1 MKIRFISYLT
11 IVLAALLL
19 GACNSI
25 MDDEVCADRP
35 SDTTTPVQIG
45 FTLTTGDVSSRAITE
60 GEEAGTGYENYIDI
74 EGGDFRILLFDATD
88 DTYLTTFEPTSIR
101 PTDNTEY
108 PQTYYVEGELS
119 ETYDNNFKLVVLAN
133 WGNYPELSVASTI
146 ESVCNDAASIFT
158 YTAPFTPSATQ
169 RIPMYGVKLCTETLR
184 PDLLTDLGQVDLLRA
199 MAKIEVTCSA
209 EGFKLS
215 KVKLHRYNTSGYC
228 APTGVDEDTATD
240 WKYEENAVCNHV
252 THIPENSVSTSELNF
267 VIPTEN
273 GFIAYVPEFDNKT
286 NTEERSYIEVSLIH
300 TDDKSPVNLEETNIY
315 FCLYDEENGTPTVN
329 SDFDIVRNHWYKYDI
344 TNVDDG
350 ELIFQYR
357 VRLWN
362 VKESVIGWNPTGF
375 LLAAWNNEEG
385 NKEKAETDAT
395 IGDTEAV
402 YCYVCNPGY
411 NEEDKQY
418 HTLKDGT
425 SGAAFS
431 FTLQVP
437 AGATWKGYLMN
448 DEDFYFSYSQYWDGT
463 KHAVSTGIAR
473 KDEYQIKIQ
482 ARHAWTEYEDGSVPS
497 FDAPNTED
505 GNRFD
510 DLQGKGGIYTDFYII
525 VSPDGNESN
534 DYKLKI
540 NPNNAVKEDKTYY
553 KNRRRFAGPD
563 EYHVRIWQLKAKDGI
578 ANYGELFNDSEDI
591 KEFRK

>member
-35 SDTTTPVQIG
+35 SDTATPVQIG

-60 GEEAGTGYENYIDI
+60 GEDPGSERENYIDI
-74 EGGDFRILLFDATD
+74 ANNNFRILLFNTD
-88 DTYLTTFEPTSIR
+88 NKYLTALKVNRITQTGDDG
-101 PTDNTEY
+101 T
-108 PQTYYVEGELS
+108 TYYVEGELD
-119 ETYDNNFKLVVLAN
+119 EAYTDFKLVVLAN
-133 WGNYPELSVASTI
+133 WGTYADNWTSETTI
-146 ESVCNDAASIFT
+146 ADVCEATYSYSSSFNIDNDL
-158 YTAPFTPSATQ
+158 
-169 RIPMYGVKLCTETLR
+169 IPMYGVQTYNNVELR
-184 PDLLTDLGQVDLLRA
+184 ANLLTELPTDIDLLRA
-199 MAKIEVTCSA
+199 MAKIQVTCNA
-209 EGFKLS
+209 EGFELS
-215 KVKLHRYNTSGYC
+215 EVKLHRYNTSGYC
-228 APTGVDEDTATD
+228 APTGVDEDTTTD
-240 WKYEENAVCNHV
+240 WEYEENAVCNHA
-252 THIPENSVSTSELNF
+252 THIPANSVSELSLAF
-267 VIPTEN
+267 TDTETED
-273 GFIAYVPEFDNKT
+273 GFIIYVPEFDNKT

-357 VRLWN
+357 VRFWN

-437 AGATWKGYLMN
+437 AGATWKGYLTK
-448 DEDFYFSYSQYWDGT
+448 DEYFYFSYSQYWDGT

-497 FDAPNTED
+497 FDAPNTEN

-563 EYHVRIWQLKAKDGI
+563 EYHVRIWQLKAKEGI

>member
-25 MDDEVCADRP
+25 MDDEVCADQP

-133 WGNYPELSVASTI
+133 WGNYPELSATSTI
-146 ESVCNDAASIFT
+146 ESVCSDAASIFT

-228 APTGVDEDTATD
+228 APTGVDEDIATD

-448 DEDFYFSYSQYWDGT
+448 DKDFYFSYSQYWDGT

-497 FDAPNTED
+497 FDAPNTEN

>member
-1 MKIRFISYLT
+1 MKIRYIPYLT

-19 GACNSI
+19 GACHSI
-25 MDDEVCADRP
+25 MDDEVCADQP

-74 EGGDFRILLFDATD
+74 EDGDFRILLFDATN

-133 WGNYPELSVASTI
+133 WGNYPELSATSTI
-146 ESVCNDAASIFT
+146 ESVCSDAASIFT

-169 RIPMYGVKLCTETLR
+169 RIPMYGVKLCTATLR

-199 MAKIEVTCSA
+199 MAKIEVKCSA
-209 EGFKLS
+209 EGFELS
-215 KVKLHRYNTSGYC
+215 GVKLHRYNTKGYC
-228 APTGVDEDTATD
+228 APTGVYDDTKTDWNYDED
-240 WKYEENAVCNHV
+240 EVCQHEV
-252 THIPENSVSTSELNF
+252 HIPVNSVSTSQLDFE
-267 VIPTEN
+267 PTAD
-273 GFIAYVPEFDNKT
+273 GFIAYVPEFDNTT
-286 NTEERSYIEVSLIH
+286 NTAERTYIEVSLIH

-315 FCLYDEENGTPTVN
+315 FCLYDEENGMPTQN
-329 SDFDIVRNHWYKYDI
+329 TDFDIVRNHWYKYDI

-350 ELIFQYR
+350 KLIFQYR

-362 VKESVIGWNPTGF
+362 VVESVIGWNPTRF
-375 LLAAWNNEEG
+375 LLAAWNNEEAD
-385 NKEKAETDAT
+385 KKKAETDAT
-395 IGDTEAV
+395 VGDNEAI
-402 YCYVCNPGY
+402 YCFVCNPGY
-411 NEEDKQY
+411 EDGVKD
-418 HTLKDGT
+418 HTTLKDGT

-431 FTLQVP
+431 FTLKVP
-437 AGATWKGYLMN
+437 KGATWKGYLTN
-448 DEDFYFSYSQYWDGT
+448 NIDFYFSYSKYWDES
-463 KHAVSTGIAR
+463 KKAVSTGIAR
-473 KDEYQIKIQ
+473 TDEYQIKIQ
-482 ARHAWTEYEDGSVPS
+482 ARHAWTEYKDGSVPS

-505 GNRFD
+505 GKRFEA
-510 DLQGKGGIYTDFYII
+510 LQGKGGIYTDFYII
-525 VSPDGNESN
+525 VSPDGNKSN

-540 NPNNAVKEDKTYY
+540 NPTDSGLDEDKTYF

-563 EYHVRIWQLKAKDGI
+563 DYHVRIWQLKALNGKGYD
-578 ANYGELFNDSEDI
+578 ELFEASEDI

>member
-133 WGNYPELSVASTI
+133 WGNYPELSATSTI

-315 FCLYDEENGTPTVN
+315 FCLYDEENGTPTPN
-329 SDFDIVRNHWYKYDI
+329 TDFNIVRNHWYKYDI
-344 TNVDDG
+344 THVDDG
-350 ELIFQYR
+350 KFIFQYR

-362 VKESVIGWNPTGF
+362 VEESVIGWNPTGF
-375 LLAAWNNEEG
+375 LLAAWNNNEE
-385 NKEKAETDAT
+385 NKEKAKTDAT

-411 NEEDKQY
+411 DESDEQY

-431 FTLQVP
+431 FTLQIP
-437 AGATWKGYLMN
+437 AGATWKGYLTN
-448 DEDFYFSYSQYWDGT
+448 NEDFYFSYGEYWNGT
-463 KHAVSTGIAR
+463 KHAVSVGRAR
-473 KDEYQIKIQ
+473 TEEYQIKIQ
-482 ARHAWTEYEDGSVPS
+482 ARHAWTQYEEGTTPQ
-497 FDAPNTED
+497 FDAQNTED
-505 GNRFD
+505 GNRFEE
-510 DLQGKGGIYTDFYII
+510 LQGNGGVYTDFYII

-534 DYKLKI
+534 DYKLMI
-540 NPNNAVKEDKTYY
+540 NPDNAVNNNKTYY
-553 KNRRRFAGPD
+553 KNGRRFAGPD
-563 EYHVRIWQLKAKDGI
+563 EYHVRIWQLKATDGI
-578 ANYGELFNDSEDI
+578 DNYGELFNDSEDI